1 MPEDKNPEDKNRV
14 LVVDDEPGMRDF
26 LEIMLR
32 KDGYEVDTASDGTE
46 AIDRIEQKMF
56 DLAVVDIQMPVMN
69 GIDVLQKI
77 NEKSPETTVIMIT
90 AYASHETAIDAMKLG
105 AYDYITK
112 PFKIDEIKLVI
123 KKSLEKKRLERENSR
138 LKKELE
144 TKYGFGNIIG
154 RSPEIVKVFE
164 LIKRVSELKVN
175 ILISGES
182 GTGKELVARAIHYS
196 GNRHEGPFVPVNC
209 GAIPENL
216 MESEL
221 FGYKKG
227 AFTGAQRD
235 KKGLFEEADRGTIF
249 LDEIGDLPLHL
260 QVKLLRALEGK
271 EIRPL
276 GSTEVVPIDVRVISA
291 TNRKLEEEVAAGKF
305 REDLYYRLN
314 VIKIQLPSLRER
326 KVDIS
331 PLAIHFMTRYSR
343 EMEKDIR
350 GISPKV
356 LEILENYNYPGN
368 VRELENI
375 IARCVA
381 LETSNV
387 IRHETLPQLV
397 SGRDYLDL
405 DTSFT
410 SSTSLDTLLGSI
422 EKKMI
427 DKALRSAGGNK
438 TEAAKLLGITLRS
451 FRYRLAKH
459 GMYDESSD
467 DLDSED
473 IVSEM

>member
-1 MPEDKNPEDKNRV
+1 MPEDKNRV

-32 KDGYEVDTASDGTE
+32 KDGYEVDTASDGAE

-56 DLAVVDIQMPVMN
+56 DLAVVDIQMPIMN

-291 TNRKLEEEVAAGKF
+291 TNRKLEDEVAAGKF
-305 REDLYYRLN
+305 REDLYYRLD

-326 KVDIS
+326 KAAIS

-467 DLDSED
+467 DLNSED

>member
-1 MPEDKNPEDKNRV
+1 MPEDKNRV

-32 KDGYEVDTASDGTE
+32 KDGYEVDTASDGAE

-56 DLAVVDIQMPVMN
+56 DLAVVDVQMPVMN

-276 GSTEVVPIDVRVISA
+276 GSAEVVPIDVRVISA
-291 TNRKLEEEVAAGKF
+291 SNRKLEEEVASGKF
-305 REDLYYRLN
+305 REDLYYRLD

-387 IRHETLPQLV
+387 IRLETLPQLV

-427 DKALRSAGGNK
+427 DKAFRSAGGNK

-459 GMYDESSD
+459 GMHDESSD

>member
-1 MPEDKNPEDKNRV
+1 MPEDKNRV

-32 KDGYEVDTASDGTE
+32 KDGYEVDTACDGTE
-46 AIDRIEQKMF
+46 AIDSIEQKMF
-56 DLAVVDIQMPVMN
+56 DLAVVDVQMPVMN

-90 AYASHETAIDAMKLG
+90 AYASHETAIEAMKLG

-196 GNRHEGPFVPVNC
+196 GNRHERPFVPVNC

-276 GSTEVVPIDVRVISA
+276 GSTQVVPIDVRVISA
-291 TNRKLEEEVAAGKF
+291 TNRKLEEEVATGKF
-305 REDLYYRLN
+305 REDLYYRLD
-314 VIKIQLPSLRER
+314 VITIQLPSLRER

-331 PLAIHFMTRYSR
+331 PLAIHFMTRHSR
-343 EMEKDIR
+343 EMEKNIR

-356 LEILENYNYPGN
+356 LEILENYHYPGN

-438 TEAAKLLGITLRS
+438 TEASKLLGITLRS